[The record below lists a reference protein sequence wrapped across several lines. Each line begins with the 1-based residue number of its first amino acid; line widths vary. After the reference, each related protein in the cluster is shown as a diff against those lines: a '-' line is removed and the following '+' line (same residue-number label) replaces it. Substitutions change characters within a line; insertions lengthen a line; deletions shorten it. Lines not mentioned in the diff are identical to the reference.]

1 MELQLPSSFSFLSY
15 SAAMCSHCVLTFCGM
30 KMDVKSLKL
39 PVSGSGQGKASL
51 PLLLL
56 CLLGQ
61 TTAQKPHK
69 RNDIGGDAFSN
80 AN

>member
-1 MELQLPSSFSFLSY
+1 
-15 SAAMCSHCVLTFCGM
+15 
-30 KMDVKSLKL
+30 MDVKSLKL